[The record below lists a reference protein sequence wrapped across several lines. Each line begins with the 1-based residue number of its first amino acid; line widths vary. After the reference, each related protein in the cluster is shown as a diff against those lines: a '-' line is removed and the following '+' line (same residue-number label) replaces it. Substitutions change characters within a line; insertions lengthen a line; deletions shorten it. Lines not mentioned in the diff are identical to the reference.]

1 MSPIQRIFRKVVG
14 PTNGSAHEARAP
26 REHAAAHGAGSNSHR
41 YFFINGHPRSGTNW
55 LSAIT
60 NLHPHLYCHGEFH
73 FHILRQAMDGFTSLP
88 WYLAHHEPV
97 RSEAERGFE
106 DLVRRCLS
114 AQASKKPGAL
124 VVGDHTPRP
133 MRAFLPEAKYLLIRR
148 DGRDVLTSWTY
159 HLVRTGKPEVVQEPV
174 RSMLGEALGPNW
186 NGTTAGKDAIAAIGR
201 DLLSREYWVRHFAQV
216 WSQHVLRD
224 EHTREQ
230 WTQLGGKGP
239 SVLALRYEDLH
250 ADAEGWRTRVYEFL
264 GVDPALAAP
273 LASDSKTAPGFGR
286 EDPTSFYRKG
296 EVGDWKNHLS
306 ADAQAWFV
314 HEAREA
320 MTALG
325 YADAERVP
333 SGVHASG
340 SDASLHAGAT
350 T

>member
-1 MSPIQRIFRKVVG
+1 M
-14 PTNGSAHEARAP
+14 NGSAHGARTPEELAAP
-26 REHAAAHGAGSNSHR
+26 NGSGAGSSPHR

-55 LSAIT
+55 LSALT

-114 AQASKKPGAL
+114 AQAIKKPGAK

-133 MRAFLPEAKYLLIRR
+133 MRAFLPDARYLLIRR

-174 RSMLGEALGPNW
+174 RSLLGEALGPNW
-186 NGTTAGKDAIAAIGR
+186 NGATAGKDAIGAIGR
-201 DLLSREYWVRHFAQV
+201 SLLAREDWVRHFAQV

-224 EHTREQ
+224 EHAREQ
-230 WTQLGGKGP
+230 WTQRGGP

-250 ADAEGWRTRVYEFL
+250 ADTEAWRRKVYEFL

-273 LASDSKTAPGFGR
+273 VASDSKTAPGFGR

-296 EVGDWKNHLS
+296 EVGDWKNHLN
-306 ADAQAWFV
+306 AAAQQWFM

-325 YADAERVP
+325 YPTAMSEHDHARGESGDAIDNSRP
-333 SGVHASG
+333 A
-340 SDASLHAGAT
+340 AAGAT